1 MGQELLLGMPLV
13 EQEALDLEPLAPLS
27 AVAAVAAV
35 VAVVVAAAVAAVGPP
50 FAAVA
55 GSVQKGYQ

>member
-13 EQEALDLEPLAPLS
+13 EQEALGLVQPLFPLS
-27 AVAAVAAV
+27 AVV
-35 VAVVVAAAVAAVGPP
+35 VVVVVAAAAAVGPP

-55 GSVQKGYQ
+55 GSVQKGYL